1 MAGNRLYIP
10 TFIADADFN
19 PSNVLP
25 RFFFYNGLLEVQPFK
40 VQYATDNTL
49 ATLEIASQSMFPYFD
64 HYNSGS
70 AEVAPGSLPN
80 TTSDSL
86 LFYNETAAYGTTP
99 VKNLYSEYWQD
110 YVSLLYDPTTRLIN
124 ASANIPLAD
133 YFDIEL
139 NDIIEFRGNYYHLRA
154 INDYN
159 LVTGECRIQLLGPI
173 LQGALDEVMQ
183 QAAIDGSIP
192 TN

>member
-1 MAGNRLYIP
+1 MAAEKIYIP
-10 TFIADADFN
+10 TFISDADFT

-25 RFFFYNGLLEVQPFK
+25 RFFFFNGMKEIKPFK
-40 VQYATDNTL
+40 FLFATTDALNSFFV
-49 ATLEIASQSMFPYFD
+49 ATLSEFPYVD
-64 HYNSGS
+64 HYNTGS
-70 AEVAPGSLPN
+70 SVDGVP
-80 TTSDSL
+80 TFDSDSL
-86 LFYNETAAYGTTP
+86 LFFNEQPAYGSAPTQT
-99 VKNLYSEYWQD
+99 LYSEYWQE

-124 ASANIPLAD
+124 ASANIPLAE

-159 LVTGECRIQLLGPI
+159 LVTGECKIQLLGPI

>member
-1 MAGNRLYIP
+1 ME
-10 TFIADADFN
+10 F
-19 PSNVLP
+19 
-25 RFFFYNGLLEVQPFK
+25 QPF
-40 VQYATDNTL
+40 D
-49 ATLEIASQSMFPYFD
+49 
-64 HYNSGS
+64 
-70 AEVAPGSLPN
+70 
-80 TTSDSL
+80 SDSL
-86 LFYNETAAYGTTP
+86 LFFNEQPAYGSAPTQT
-99 VKNLYSEYWQD
+99 LYSEYWQE

-124 ASANIPLAD
+124 ASANIPLAE

-159 LVTGECRIQLLGPI
+159 LVTGECKIQLLGPI